1 MRRRLRELAVLV
13 AVGGLMMAGCS
24 SSDKKASVTDA
35 QGKNVAESQSQDEG
49 SKKVTFV
56 LKSLG
61 SNYWVQ
67 LKAGAVDKAE
77 ELGIDLEVL
86 APSSDNATEDQIR
99 MLEDQVVSGVDL
111 VLVAPSNS
119 GAQVATF
126 DKVVDAGIPLIC
138 VDTNGLMGE
147 NGAGKSTLI
156 KLLTGAYKPD
166 EGEMLLDGQPLKVN
180 GPKDAMNMGLT
191 AIYQELNVIPKLTV
205 WENIF
210 LGRELRNKKGLLDI
224 PQMKERAKELLQ
236 QLRQNIDVDEKVENL
251 GMGHQQM
258 VEICKALVLESRLII
273 MDEPTSSLS
282 AGETEEL
289 LRTARELRDR
299 GMAIVFISHHMD
311 EIFRICDRLTVL
323 RDGCVIQSMLAKDTN
338 TENLIKLM
346 VGRDINQQFPKIVA
360 AKKEELL
367 RIEDF
372 TSEDGSFKDISFSVC
387 GGEVLGFAGL
397 VGAGR
402 TEVMRAIFGAD
413 ARKTGKVYV
422 KGKEADI
429 RSPKAAISY
438 GIAFLTED
446 RKGEGLVL
454 SNTVGFNI
462 NLSTF
467 EKSKRGLLLNNALL
481 RNKAKND
488 ITQLRIKTPSI
499 NTTVRGLSG
508 GNQQKVVIAKWLET
522 NADIFIMDEPTRGLD
537 VGAKL
542 EVYNIIN
549 NLVSEGKAVIMV
561 SSELPEVMGMSDRII
576 VMHEGYMAGEFKRDE
591 VEREA
596 IMMAASGGEQND
608 RYSNDNG

>member
-1 MRRRLRELAVLV
+1 ME
-13 AVGGLMMAGCS
+13 C
-24 SSDKKASVTDA
+24 
-35 QGKNVAESQSQDEG
+35 
-49 SKKVTFV
+49 
-56 LKSLG
+56 
-61 SNYWVQ
+61 
-67 LKAGAVDKAE
+67 
-77 ELGIDLEVL
+77 
-86 APSSDNATEDQIR
+86 
-99 MLEDQVVSGVDL
+99 
-111 VLVAPSNS
+111 
-119 GAQVATF
+119 
-126 DKVVDAGIPLIC
+126 PLIELRK
-138 VDTNGLMGE
+138 VSKFFPGVIALNKADLKLYSGEVHGLMGE

-508 GNQQKVVIAKWLET
+508 GNQQKVMIAKWLET

>member
-1 MRRRLRELAVLV
+1 MLQIKEISKTFNPGTVNE
-13 AVGGLMMAGCS
+13 
-24 SSDKKASVTDA
+24 KKALRSLSLTLADGDFVTVI
-35 QGKNVAESQSQDEG
+35 GG
-49 SKKVTFV
+49 
-56 LKSLG
+56 
-61 SNYWVQ
+61 
-67 LKAGAVDKAE
+67 
-77 ELGIDLEVL
+77 
-86 APSSDNATEDQIR
+86 
-99 MLEDQVVSGVDL
+99 
-111 VLVAPSNS
+111 
-119 GAQVATF
+119 
-126 DKVVDAGIPLIC
+126 
-138 VDTNGLMGE
+138 

-387 GGEVLGFAGL
+387 GGEVLGFAEL

>member
-1 MRRRLRELAVLV
+1 ME
-13 AVGGLMMAGCS
+13 C
-24 SSDKKASVTDA
+24 
-35 QGKNVAESQSQDEG
+35 
-49 SKKVTFV
+49 
-56 LKSLG
+56 
-61 SNYWVQ
+61 
-67 LKAGAVDKAE
+67 
-77 ELGIDLEVL
+77 
-86 APSSDNATEDQIR
+86 
-99 MLEDQVVSGVDL
+99 
-111 VLVAPSNS
+111 
-119 GAQVATF
+119 
-126 DKVVDAGIPLIC
+126 PLIELRK
-138 VDTNGLMGE
+138 VSKFFPGVIALNKADLKLYSGEVHGLMGE

-576 VMHEGYMAGEFKRDE
+576 VMHEGYMAGEFKRDD

>member
-1 MRRRLRELAVLV
+1 ME
-13 AVGGLMMAGCS
+13 C
-24 SSDKKASVTDA
+24 
-35 QGKNVAESQSQDEG
+35 
-49 SKKVTFV
+49 
-56 LKSLG
+56 
-61 SNYWVQ
+61 
-67 LKAGAVDKAE
+67 
-77 ELGIDLEVL
+77 
-86 APSSDNATEDQIR
+86 
-99 MLEDQVVSGVDL
+99 
-111 VLVAPSNS
+111 
-119 GAQVATF
+119 
-126 DKVVDAGIPLIC
+126 PLIELRK
-138 VDTNGLMGE
+138 VSKFFPGVIALNKADLKLYSGEVHGLMGE

-311 EIFRICDRLTVL
+311 EIFRLCDRLTVL

>member
-1 MRRRLRELAVLV
+1 ME
-13 AVGGLMMAGCS
+13 C
-24 SSDKKASVTDA
+24 
-35 QGKNVAESQSQDEG
+35 
-49 SKKVTFV
+49 
-56 LKSLG
+56 
-61 SNYWVQ
+61 
-67 LKAGAVDKAE
+67 
-77 ELGIDLEVL
+77 
-86 APSSDNATEDQIR
+86 
-99 MLEDQVVSGVDL
+99 
-111 VLVAPSNS
+111 
-119 GAQVATF
+119 
-126 DKVVDAGIPLIC
+126 PLIELRK
-138 VDTNGLMGE
+138 VSKFFPGVIALNKADLKLYSGEVHGLMGE

-467 EKSKRGLLLNNALL
+467 EKSKRGLLLNNELL
-481 RNKAKND
+481 SNKAKND

>member
-1 MRRRLRELAVLV
+1 ME
-13 AVGGLMMAGCS
+13 C
-24 SSDKKASVTDA
+24 
-35 QGKNVAESQSQDEG
+35 
-49 SKKVTFV
+49 
-56 LKSLG
+56 
-61 SNYWVQ
+61 
-67 LKAGAVDKAE
+67 
-77 ELGIDLEVL
+77 
-86 APSSDNATEDQIR
+86 
-99 MLEDQVVSGVDL
+99 
-111 VLVAPSNS
+111 
-119 GAQVATF
+119 
-126 DKVVDAGIPLIC
+126 PLIELRK
-138 VDTNGLMGE
+138 VSKFFPGVIALNKADLKLYSGEVHGLMGE

-596 IMMAASGGEQND
+596 IMMAVSGGEQND

>member
-1 MRRRLRELAVLV
+1 ME
-13 AVGGLMMAGCS
+13 C
-24 SSDKKASVTDA
+24 
-35 QGKNVAESQSQDEG
+35 
-49 SKKVTFV
+49 
-56 LKSLG
+56 
-61 SNYWVQ
+61 
-67 LKAGAVDKAE
+67 
-77 ELGIDLEVL
+77 
-86 APSSDNATEDQIR
+86 
-99 MLEDQVVSGVDL
+99 
-111 VLVAPSNS
+111 
-119 GAQVATF
+119 
-126 DKVVDAGIPLIC
+126 PLIELRK
-138 VDTNGLMGE
+138 VSKFFPGVIALNKADLKLYSGEVHGLMGE

-454 SNTVGFNI
+454 SNTVGFDI

>member
-1 MRRRLRELAVLV
+1 ME
-13 AVGGLMMAGCS
+13 C
-24 SSDKKASVTDA
+24 
-35 QGKNVAESQSQDEG
+35 
-49 SKKVTFV
+49 
-56 LKSLG
+56 
-61 SNYWVQ
+61 
-67 LKAGAVDKAE
+67 
-77 ELGIDLEVL
+77 
-86 APSSDNATEDQIR
+86 
-99 MLEDQVVSGVDL
+99 
-111 VLVAPSNS
+111 
-119 GAQVATF
+119 
-126 DKVVDAGIPLIC
+126 PLIELRK
-138 VDTNGLMGE
+138 VSKFFPGVIALNKADLKLYSGEVHGLMGE

-549 NLVSEGKAVIMV
+549 NLVSEGKAVIML

>member
-1 MRRRLRELAVLV
+1 ME
-13 AVGGLMMAGCS
+13 C
-24 SSDKKASVTDA
+24 
-35 QGKNVAESQSQDEG
+35 
-49 SKKVTFV
+49 
-56 LKSLG
+56 
-61 SNYWVQ
+61 
-67 LKAGAVDKAE
+67 
-77 ELGIDLEVL
+77 
-86 APSSDNATEDQIR
+86 
-99 MLEDQVVSGVDL
+99 
-111 VLVAPSNS
+111 
-119 GAQVATF
+119 
-126 DKVVDAGIPLIC
+126 PLIELRK
-138 VDTNGLMGE
+138 VSKFFPGVIALNKADLKLYSGEVHGLMGE

-591 VEREA
+591 VKREA

>member
-1 MRRRLRELAVLV
+1 ME
-13 AVGGLMMAGCS
+13 C
-24 SSDKKASVTDA
+24 
-35 QGKNVAESQSQDEG
+35 
-49 SKKVTFV
+49 
-56 LKSLG
+56 
-61 SNYWVQ
+61 
-67 LKAGAVDKAE
+67 
-77 ELGIDLEVL
+77 
-86 APSSDNATEDQIR
+86 
-99 MLEDQVVSGVDL
+99 
-111 VLVAPSNS
+111 
-119 GAQVATF
+119 
-126 DKVVDAGIPLIC
+126 PLIELRK
-138 VDTNGLMGE
+138 VSKFFPGVIALNKADLKLYSGEVHGLMGE

-537 VGAKL
+537 VGAKP

>member
-1 MRRRLRELAVLV
+1 ME
-13 AVGGLMMAGCS
+13 C
-24 SSDKKASVTDA
+24 
-35 QGKNVAESQSQDEG
+35 
-49 SKKVTFV
+49 
-56 LKSLG
+56 
-61 SNYWVQ
+61 
-67 LKAGAVDKAE
+67 
-77 ELGIDLEVL
+77 
-86 APSSDNATEDQIR
+86 
-99 MLEDQVVSGVDL
+99 
-111 VLVAPSNS
+111 
-119 GAQVATF
+119 
-126 DKVVDAGIPLIC
+126 PLIELRK
-138 VDTNGLMGE
+138 VSKFFPGVIALNKADLKLYSGEVHGLMGL
-147 NGAGKSTLI
+147 NAAGKSTLI

-576 VMHEGYMAGEFKRDE
+576 VMLEGFLAGEFKRDE

>member
-1 MRRRLRELAVLV
+1 ME
-13 AVGGLMMAGCS
+13 C
-24 SSDKKASVTDA
+24 
-35 QGKNVAESQSQDEG
+35 
-49 SKKVTFV
+49 
-56 LKSLG
+56 
-61 SNYWVQ
+61 
-67 LKAGAVDKAE
+67 
-77 ELGIDLEVL
+77 
-86 APSSDNATEDQIR
+86 
-99 MLEDQVVSGVDL
+99 
-111 VLVAPSNS
+111 
-119 GAQVATF
+119 
-126 DKVVDAGIPLIC
+126 PLIELRK
-138 VDTNGLMGE
+138 VSKFFPGVIALNKADLKLYSGEVHGLMGE

-522 NADIFIMDEPTRGLD
+522 DADIFIMDEPTRGLD

>member
-1 MRRRLRELAVLV
+1 ME
-13 AVGGLMMAGCS
+13 C
-24 SSDKKASVTDA
+24 
-35 QGKNVAESQSQDEG
+35 
-49 SKKVTFV
+49 
-56 LKSLG
+56 
-61 SNYWVQ
+61 
-67 LKAGAVDKAE
+67 
-77 ELGIDLEVL
+77 
-86 APSSDNATEDQIR
+86 
-99 MLEDQVVSGVDL
+99 
-111 VLVAPSNS
+111 
-119 GAQVATF
+119 
-126 DKVVDAGIPLIC
+126 PLIELRK
-138 VDTNGLMGE
+138 VSKFFPGVIALNKADLKLYSGEVHGLMGE

-289 LRTARELRDR
+289 LRIARELRDR

>member
-1 MRRRLRELAVLV
+1 ME
-13 AVGGLMMAGCS
+13 C
-24 SSDKKASVTDA
+24 
-35 QGKNVAESQSQDEG
+35 
-49 SKKVTFV
+49 
-56 LKSLG
+56 
-61 SNYWVQ
+61 
-67 LKAGAVDKAE
+67 
-77 ELGIDLEVL
+77 
-86 APSSDNATEDQIR
+86 
-99 MLEDQVVSGVDL
+99 
-111 VLVAPSNS
+111 
-119 GAQVATF
+119 
-126 DKVVDAGIPLIC
+126 PLIELRK
-138 VDTNGLMGE
+138 VSKFFPGVIALNKADLKLYSGEVHGLMGE

-323 RDGCVIQSMLAKDTN
+323 RDGCVIQSMLAKDIN

>member
-1 MRRRLRELAVLV
+1 ME
-13 AVGGLMMAGCS
+13 C
-24 SSDKKASVTDA
+24 
-35 QGKNVAESQSQDEG
+35 
-49 SKKVTFV
+49 
-56 LKSLG
+56 
-61 SNYWVQ
+61 
-67 LKAGAVDKAE
+67 
-77 ELGIDLEVL
+77 
-86 APSSDNATEDQIR
+86 
-99 MLEDQVVSGVDL
+99 
-111 VLVAPSNS
+111 
-119 GAQVATF
+119 
-126 DKVVDAGIPLIC
+126 PLIELRK
-138 VDTNGLMGE
+138 VSKFFPGVIALNKADLKLYSGEVHGLMGE

-481 RNKAKND
+481 RKKAKND

>member
-1 MRRRLRELAVLV
+1 ME
-13 AVGGLMMAGCS
+13 C
-24 SSDKKASVTDA
+24 
-35 QGKNVAESQSQDEG
+35 
-49 SKKVTFV
+49 
-56 LKSLG
+56 
-61 SNYWVQ
+61 
-67 LKAGAVDKAE
+67 
-77 ELGIDLEVL
+77 
-86 APSSDNATEDQIR
+86 
-99 MLEDQVVSGVDL
+99 
-111 VLVAPSNS
+111 
-119 GAQVATF
+119 
-126 DKVVDAGIPLIC
+126 PLIELRK
-138 VDTNGLMGE
+138 VSKFFPGVIALNKADLKLYSGEVHGLMGE

-608 RYSNDNG
+608 RYSNDTG

>member
-1 MRRRLRELAVLV
+1 MECLLIELRKVSKFFPGVIALN
-13 AVGGLMMAGCS
+13 
-24 SSDKKASVTDA
+24 KAD
-35 QGKNVAESQSQDEG
+35 
-49 SKKVTFV
+49 
-56 LKSLG
+56 LKLYSG
-61 SNYWVQ
+61 
-67 LKAGAVDKAE
+67 
-77 ELGIDLEVL
+77 EVH
-86 APSSDNATEDQIR
+86 
-99 MLEDQVVSGVDL
+99 
-111 VLVAPSNS
+111 
-119 GAQVATF
+119 
-126 DKVVDAGIPLIC
+126 
-138 VDTNGLMGE
+138 GLMGE

>member
-1 MRRRLRELAVLV
+1 ME
-13 AVGGLMMAGCS
+13 C
-24 SSDKKASVTDA
+24 
-35 QGKNVAESQSQDEG
+35 
-49 SKKVTFV
+49 
-56 LKSLG
+56 
-61 SNYWVQ
+61 
-67 LKAGAVDKAE
+67 
-77 ELGIDLEVL
+77 
-86 APSSDNATEDQIR
+86 
-99 MLEDQVVSGVDL
+99 
-111 VLVAPSNS
+111 
-119 GAQVATF
+119 
-126 DKVVDAGIPLIC
+126 PLIELRK
-138 VDTNGLMGE
+138 VSKFFPGVIALNKADLKLYSGEVHGLMGE

-236 QLRQNIDVDEKVENL
+236 QSLDEIYEMFLKNIDVDEKVENL

>member
-1 MRRRLRELAVLV
+1 ME
-13 AVGGLMMAGCS
+13 C
-24 SSDKKASVTDA
+24 
-35 QGKNVAESQSQDEG
+35 
-49 SKKVTFV
+49 
-56 LKSLG
+56 
-61 SNYWVQ
+61 
-67 LKAGAVDKAE
+67 
-77 ELGIDLEVL
+77 
-86 APSSDNATEDQIR
+86 
-99 MLEDQVVSGVDL
+99 
-111 VLVAPSNS
+111 
-119 GAQVATF
+119 
-126 DKVVDAGIPLIC
+126 PLIELRK
-138 VDTNGLMGE
+138 VSKFFPGVIALNKADLKLYSGEVHGLMGE

-481 RNKAKND
+481 RNKEKND

>member
-1 MRRRLRELAVLV
+1 ME
-13 AVGGLMMAGCS
+13 C
-24 SSDKKASVTDA
+24 
-35 QGKNVAESQSQDEG
+35 
-49 SKKVTFV
+49 
-56 LKSLG
+56 
-61 SNYWVQ
+61 
-67 LKAGAVDKAE
+67 
-77 ELGIDLEVL
+77 
-86 APSSDNATEDQIR
+86 
-99 MLEDQVVSGVDL
+99 
-111 VLVAPSNS
+111 
-119 GAQVATF
+119 
-126 DKVVDAGIPLIC
+126 PLIELRK
-138 VDTNGLMGE
+138 VSKFFPGVIALNKADLKLYSGEVHGLMGE

-236 QLRQNIDVDEKVENL
+236 QLRQNIDVHEKVENL

>member
-1 MRRRLRELAVLV
+1 ME
-13 AVGGLMMAGCS
+13 C
-24 SSDKKASVTDA
+24 
-35 QGKNVAESQSQDEG
+35 
-49 SKKVTFV
+49 
-56 LKSLG
+56 
-61 SNYWVQ
+61 
-67 LKAGAVDKAE
+67 
-77 ELGIDLEVL
+77 
-86 APSSDNATEDQIR
+86 
-99 MLEDQVVSGVDL
+99 
-111 VLVAPSNS
+111 
-119 GAQVATF
+119 
-126 DKVVDAGIPLIC
+126 PLIELRK
-138 VDTNGLMGE
+138 VSKFFPGVIALNKADLKLYSGEVHGLMGE

-576 VMHEGYMAGEFKRDE
+576 VMHEGYMVGEFKRDE

>member
-1 MRRRLRELAVLV
+1 ME
-13 AVGGLMMAGCS
+13 C
-24 SSDKKASVTDA
+24 
-35 QGKNVAESQSQDEG
+35 
-49 SKKVTFV
+49 
-56 LKSLG
+56 
-61 SNYWVQ
+61 
-67 LKAGAVDKAE
+67 
-77 ELGIDLEVL
+77 
-86 APSSDNATEDQIR
+86 
-99 MLEDQVVSGVDL
+99 
-111 VLVAPSNS
+111 
-119 GAQVATF
+119 
-126 DKVVDAGIPLIC
+126 PLIELRK
-138 VDTNGLMGE
+138 VSKFFPGVIALNKADLKLYSGEVHGLMGE

-542 EVYNIIN
+542 EVYNIVN

>member
-1 MRRRLRELAVLV
+1 ME
-13 AVGGLMMAGCS
+13 C
-24 SSDKKASVTDA
+24 
-35 QGKNVAESQSQDEG
+35 
-49 SKKVTFV
+49 
-56 LKSLG
+56 
-61 SNYWVQ
+61 
-67 LKAGAVDKAE
+67 
-77 ELGIDLEVL
+77 
-86 APSSDNATEDQIR
+86 
-99 MLEDQVVSGVDL
+99 
-111 VLVAPSNS
+111 
-119 GAQVATF
+119 
-126 DKVVDAGIPLIC
+126 PLIELRK
-138 VDTNGLMGE
+138 VSKFFPGVIALNKADLKLYSGEVHGLMGE

-422 KGKEADI
+422 KRKEADI

>member
-1 MRRRLRELAVLV
+1 ME
-13 AVGGLMMAGCS
+13 C
-24 SSDKKASVTDA
+24 
-35 QGKNVAESQSQDEG
+35 
-49 SKKVTFV
+49 
-56 LKSLG
+56 
-61 SNYWVQ
+61 
-67 LKAGAVDKAE
+67 
-77 ELGIDLEVL
+77 
-86 APSSDNATEDQIR
+86 
-99 MLEDQVVSGVDL
+99 
-111 VLVAPSNS
+111 
-119 GAQVATF
+119 
-126 DKVVDAGIPLIC
+126 PLIELRK
-138 VDTNGLMGE
+138 VSKFFPGVIALNKADLKLYSGEVHGLMGE

-191 AIYQELNVIPKLTV
+191 AIYQELNVIPKLTE

>member
-1 MRRRLRELAVLV
+1 ME
-13 AVGGLMMAGCS
+13 C
-24 SSDKKASVTDA
+24 
-35 QGKNVAESQSQDEG
+35 
-49 SKKVTFV
+49 
-56 LKSLG
+56 
-61 SNYWVQ
+61 
-67 LKAGAVDKAE
+67 
-77 ELGIDLEVL
+77 
-86 APSSDNATEDQIR
+86 
-99 MLEDQVVSGVDL
+99 
-111 VLVAPSNS
+111 
-119 GAQVATF
+119 
-126 DKVVDAGIPLIC
+126 PLIELRK
-138 VDTNGLMGE
+138 VSKFFPGVIALNKADLKLYSGEVHGLMGE
-147 NGAGKSTLI
+147 NGACKSTLI
-156 KLLTGAYKPD
+156 KLVTGAYKPD

>member
-1 MRRRLRELAVLV
+1 ME
-13 AVGGLMMAGCS
+13 C
-24 SSDKKASVTDA
+24 
-35 QGKNVAESQSQDEG
+35 
-49 SKKVTFV
+49 
-56 LKSLG
+56 
-61 SNYWVQ
+61 
-67 LKAGAVDKAE
+67 
-77 ELGIDLEVL
+77 
-86 APSSDNATEDQIR
+86 
-99 MLEDQVVSGVDL
+99 
-111 VLVAPSNS
+111 
-119 GAQVATF
+119 
-126 DKVVDAGIPLIC
+126 PLIELRK
-138 VDTNGLMGE
+138 VSKFFPGVIALNKADLKLYSGEVHGLMGE

-224 PQMKERAKELLQ
+224 PQMKERAKEMLQ

>member
-1 MRRRLRELAVLV
+1 ME
-13 AVGGLMMAGCS
+13 C
-24 SSDKKASVTDA
+24 
-35 QGKNVAESQSQDEG
+35 
-49 SKKVTFV
+49 
-56 LKSLG
+56 
-61 SNYWVQ
+61 
-67 LKAGAVDKAE
+67 
-77 ELGIDLEVL
+77 
-86 APSSDNATEDQIR
+86 
-99 MLEDQVVSGVDL
+99 
-111 VLVAPSNS
+111 
-119 GAQVATF
+119 
-126 DKVVDAGIPLIC
+126 PLIELRK
-138 VDTNGLMGE
+138 VSKFFPGVIALNKADLKLYSGEVHALMGE

>member
-1 MRRRLRELAVLV
+1 ME
-13 AVGGLMMAGCS
+13 C
-24 SSDKKASVTDA
+24 
-35 QGKNVAESQSQDEG
+35 
-49 SKKVTFV
+49 
-56 LKSLG
+56 
-61 SNYWVQ
+61 
-67 LKAGAVDKAE
+67 
-77 ELGIDLEVL
+77 
-86 APSSDNATEDQIR
+86 
-99 MLEDQVVSGVDL
+99 
-111 VLVAPSNS
+111 
-119 GAQVATF
+119 
-126 DKVVDAGIPLIC
+126 PLIELRK
-138 VDTNGLMGE
+138 VSKFFPGVIALNKADLKLYSGEVHGLMGE

-210 LGRELRNKKGLLDI
+210 LGRELKNKKGLLDI

>member
-1 MRRRLRELAVLV
+1 ME
-13 AVGGLMMAGCS
+13 C
-24 SSDKKASVTDA
+24 
-35 QGKNVAESQSQDEG
+35 
-49 SKKVTFV
+49 
-56 LKSLG
+56 
-61 SNYWVQ
+61 
-67 LKAGAVDKAE
+67 
-77 ELGIDLEVL
+77 
-86 APSSDNATEDQIR
+86 
-99 MLEDQVVSGVDL
+99 
-111 VLVAPSNS
+111 
-119 GAQVATF
+119 
-126 DKVVDAGIPLIC
+126 PLIELRK
-138 VDTNGLMGE
+138 VSKFFPGVIALNKADLKLYSGEVHGLMGE

-311 EIFRICDRLTVL
+311 EIFRICDLLTVL

>member
-1 MRRRLRELAVLV
+1 ME
-13 AVGGLMMAGCS
+13 C
-24 SSDKKASVTDA
+24 
-35 QGKNVAESQSQDEG
+35 
-49 SKKVTFV
+49 
-56 LKSLG
+56 
-61 SNYWVQ
+61 
-67 LKAGAVDKAE
+67 
-77 ELGIDLEVL
+77 
-86 APSSDNATEDQIR
+86 
-99 MLEDQVVSGVDL
+99 
-111 VLVAPSNS
+111 
-119 GAQVATF
+119 
-126 DKVVDAGIPLIC
+126 PLIELRK
-138 VDTNGLMGE
+138 VSKFFPGVIALNKADLKLYSGEVHGLMGE

-429 RSPKAAISY
+429 RSLKAAISY

>member
-1 MRRRLRELAVLV
+1 ME
-13 AVGGLMMAGCS
+13 C
-24 SSDKKASVTDA
+24 
-35 QGKNVAESQSQDEG
+35 
-49 SKKVTFV
+49 
-56 LKSLG
+56 
-61 SNYWVQ
+61 
-67 LKAGAVDKAE
+67 
-77 ELGIDLEVL
+77 
-86 APSSDNATEDQIR
+86 
-99 MLEDQVVSGVDL
+99 
-111 VLVAPSNS
+111 
-119 GAQVATF
+119 
-126 DKVVDAGIPLIC
+126 PLIELRK
-138 VDTNGLMGE
+138 VSKFFPGVIALNKADLKLYSGEVHGLMGE

-508 GNQQKVVIAKWLET
+508 NQQKVVIAKWLET

>member
-1 MRRRLRELAVLV
+1 ME
-13 AVGGLMMAGCS
+13 C
-24 SSDKKASVTDA
+24 
-35 QGKNVAESQSQDEG
+35 
-49 SKKVTFV
+49 
-56 LKSLG
+56 
-61 SNYWVQ
+61 
-67 LKAGAVDKAE
+67 
-77 ELGIDLEVL
+77 
-86 APSSDNATEDQIR
+86 
-99 MLEDQVVSGVDL
+99 
-111 VLVAPSNS
+111 
-119 GAQVATF
+119 
-126 DKVVDAGIPLIC
+126 PLIELRK
-138 VDTNGLMGE
+138 VSKFFPGVIALNKADLKLYSGEVHGLMGE

-508 GNQQKVVIAKWLET
+508 GNQHKVVIAKWLET

>member
-1 MRRRLRELAVLV
+1 ME
-13 AVGGLMMAGCS
+13 C
-24 SSDKKASVTDA
+24 
-35 QGKNVAESQSQDEG
+35 
-49 SKKVTFV
+49 
-56 LKSLG
+56 
-61 SNYWVQ
+61 
-67 LKAGAVDKAE
+67 
-77 ELGIDLEVL
+77 
-86 APSSDNATEDQIR
+86 
-99 MLEDQVVSGVDL
+99 
-111 VLVAPSNS
+111 
-119 GAQVATF
+119 
-126 DKVVDAGIPLIC
+126 PLIELRK
-138 VDTNGLMGE
+138 VSKFFPGVIALNKADLKLYSGEVHGLMGE

-360 AKKEELL
+360 AKKEELF